1 MTDTAKRAEELE
13 EFYNS
18 LSLFDQKS
26 RYARHLRRN
35 ENESDEDYV
44 RHAETGQS
52 LLRLLCGVG
61 FKEAIEAKS
70 VKKTDVDSCLKEILK
85 NEPDILALMDF
96 ERDNT

>member
-1 MTDTAKRAEELE
+1 MTDTAKRAKELE

-61 FKEAIEAKS
+61 FKA
-70 VKKTDVDSCLKEILK
+70 VKETDVDSCLKEILK

>member
-1 MTDTAKRAEELE
+1 MTDTAKRARELE
-13 EFYNS
+13 EFCNS

-44 RHAETGQS
+44 RHAETGQN
-52 LLRLLCGVG
+52 LLRLLCCAG
-61 FKEAIEAKS
+61 FKEAKE
-70 VKKTDVDSCLKEILK
+70 TDVDSCLKEILK

>member
-1 MTDTAKRAEELE
+1 MTDTAKRARELE

-52 LLRLLCGVG
+52 LLRLLCSVG
-61 FKEAIEAKS
+61 IGA

-96 ERDNT
+96 EK

>member
-1 MTDTAKRAEELE
+1 MTDTAKRAKELE

-52 LLRLLCGVG
+52 LLRLMCGVAFG
-61 FKEAIEAKS
+61 A

-96 ERDNT
+96 EK